1 MQLKFD
7 FYIKIRHIFNKNNSF
22 INKNKVY
29 IQNNIGDINE

>member
-7 FYIKIRHIFNKNNSF
+7 FYFKIRGIFNKNNGF